1 MVEHGDSFR
10 YQYAMDKDT
19 RDESGSSEVILP
31 KEMERSLLL
40 MFAFE
45 KNTKQIATTSLVSII
60 FEFLYI
66 INKMNFELFLFYLSL

>member
-1 MVEHGDSFR
+1 MVEHGDSFQ
-10 YQYAMDKDT
+10 YQYAMDKDI

-45 KNTKQIATTSLVSII
+45 MNAKQIATTSQLGVDY
-60 FEFLYI
+60 F
-66 INKMNFELFLFYLSL
+66 